1 MKRRILICIAAQ
13 YQQKKA
19 IQKAEHYFME
29 GIMGWFRKWT
39 LKSLVLVCMYH
50 DDDGRGFSFEHT
62 LLSFL
67 LLFLKLLVKDRKM
80 IALV

>member
-1 MKRRILICIAAQ
+1 
-13 YQQKKA
+13 
-19 IQKAEHYFME
+19 
-29 GIMGWFRKWT
+29 MGWFRKWT

-67 LLFLKLLVKDRKM
+67 LLLFLKLLVKDRKM